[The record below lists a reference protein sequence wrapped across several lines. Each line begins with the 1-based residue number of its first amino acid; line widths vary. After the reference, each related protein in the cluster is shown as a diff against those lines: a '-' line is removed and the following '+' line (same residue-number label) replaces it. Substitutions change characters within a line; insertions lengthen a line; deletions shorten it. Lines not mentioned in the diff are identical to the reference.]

1 MPTPDTAVKF
11 KLWPYG
17 YALISL
23 HTIQTTNHP
32 LCFLIPQAERMSVET
47 GCWLFLAAAHPYG
60 GQRMVT
66 FSSAKLRQE
75 GLVELND
82 IVNDVNGLMHRM
94 RVSRRADAMVLQRQF
109 QQEKAA
115 REIAEAE
122 LATLR
127 EAMQA
132 SQSQTELLLA
142 EVARIE
148 QFRHLIPI
156 EDEGDDFGQ
165 GDDDGD
171 IGADPEAPI

>member
-1 MPTPDTAVKF
+1 
-11 KLWPYG
+11 
-17 YALISL
+17 
-23 HTIQTTNHP
+23 
-32 LCFLIPQAERMSVET
+32 
-47 GCWLFLAAAHPYG
+47 
-60 GQRMVT
+60 MVT